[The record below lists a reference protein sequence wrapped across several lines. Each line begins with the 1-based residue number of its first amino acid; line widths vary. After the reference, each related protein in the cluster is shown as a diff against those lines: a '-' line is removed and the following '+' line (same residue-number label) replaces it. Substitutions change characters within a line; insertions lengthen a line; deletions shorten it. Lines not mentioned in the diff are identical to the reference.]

1 MLVID
6 CDCGATISA
15 VNDDELFDAVRGHL
29 DEDHPEMDLDDHEI
43 HELIA
48 AQAYEATDA

>member
-15 VNDDELFDAVRGHL
+15 VNDDELFEAVRGHL
-29 DEDHPEMDLDDHEI
+29 DVDHPEMDLDDDEI
-43 HELIA
+43 NELIA
-48 AQAYEATDA
+48 EQAYEATDA